1 MGSEA
6 PSKKKVLV
14 LFDLDGTLTEARK
27 TATPDILGLLRN
39 LRSVVSVGIVSGS
52 DESKVRDQLGCGG
65 GQGPVEYSDY
75 LFLENGL
82 VGYKDGKKI
91 HENSLSGYLG
101 EELVCEIVNF
111 VLLYFSKLDLPIKR
125 GTFIEYRTGM
135 MNLSPIGRNCSY
147 DERLAFNK
155 LDQEKGIRKLFVE
168 ELVKKF
174 DSRGLQFSIGGQ
186 ISVDCFPKGWDK
198 RYCLQFVQNE
208 FEEIHFFGDKTYEG
222 GNDNEIFE
230 DSRTI
235 GHSVTC
241 PEDTVKK
248 LKELFGV

>member
-6 PSKKKVLV
+6 PSRKKVLV

-27 TATPDILGLLRN
+27 SATPEILGVLRN
-39 LRSVVSVGIVSGS
+39 LLTVASVGIVSGS
-52 DESKVRDQLGCGG
+52 DEAKVLDQLGGG
-65 GQGPVEYSDY
+65 GGGKVDYSDYSDY
-75 LFLENGL
+75 LFLENG
-82 VGYKDGKKI
+82 V
-91 HENSLSGYLG
+91 SLAQQLG
-101 EELVCEIVNF
+101 EELVCELVNF

-147 DERLAFNK
+147 EERLAFNK
-155 LDQEKGIRKLFVE
+155 LDEEKGIRKLFVE
-168 ELVKKF
+168 ELVKRF

-186 ISVDCFPKGWDK
+186 ISVDVFPKGWDK
-198 RYCLQFVQNE
+198 RYCLQFVEND
-208 FEEIHFFGDKTYEG
+208 FDEIHFFGDKTYKG
-222 GNDNEIFE
+222 GNDSEIFE

-235 GHSVTC
+235 GHTVTC

-248 LKELFGV
+248 LNELFNV